1 MCLVPHS
8 DLMETGAVALAVELV
23 ALFGLITWRI
33 IVGRKRRAEILA
45 DVGEAVR
52 SLEDMVD
59 SGALDVGPSA
69 SHSCA
74 EVDDKAVGTQRPR
87 P

>member
-45 DVGEAVR
+45 RQNPDHNPAQVPVAFNGTDV
-52 SLEDMVD
+52 
-59 SGALDVGPSA
+59 
-69 SHSCA
+69 
-74 EVDDKAVGTQRPR
+74 
-87 P
+87 